1 MDYYDYQT
9 VATEA
14 RIPEAKLAELVRL
27 VQAEYPHDPM
37 MCELHILRACL
48 AIRDGRITMDEA
60 LAKRPPIA
68 A

>member
-1 MDYYDYQT
+1 MDYYDYQS

-14 RIPEAKLAELVRL
+14 GIPAAKLAELVRL

-48 AIRDGRITMDEA
+48 AIREGRITVDEA
-60 LAKRPPIA
+60 LAKQPA
-68 A
+68 VVA

>member
-1 MDYYDYQT
+1 MEYFDYQT

-14 RIPEAKLAELVRL
+14 GIPADKLAELVRCI
-27 VQAEYPHDPM
+27 QAEFPHDPM

-48 AIRDGRITMDEA
+48 AIRDGRITLTEA
-60 LAKRPPIA
+60 LADLPALA